1 MSVHFTVLQLHVLC
15 SPPLLCVNPLQLNLK
30 FKIDD
35 PCNASG
41 VHFYAGMWGL
51 MAPALFASE
60 ANMSNAYGIT
70 GYVGVFYGGFDMIV
84 PQAVAV
90 GFVVGWTTVCM
101 LPFFALLKMTGVF
114 RVPLEVETVGMDA
127 SEHGGGALC
136 LLAHFAFAF
145 FYS

>member
-15 SPPLLCVNPLQLNLK
+15 SPPLLCVNPLQLNLY

-60 ANMSNAYGIT
+60 ANMINAYGIT
-70 GYVGVFYGGFDMIV
+70 GKVGVFYGGFEMLY
-84 PQAVAV
+84 PQAVAL
-90 GFVVGWTTVCM
+90 G
-101 LPFFALLKMTGVF
+101 
-114 RVPLEVETVGMDA
+114 
-127 SEHGGGALC
+127 
-136 LLAHFAFAF
+136 
-145 FYS
+145 

>member
-1 MSVHFTVLQLHVLC
+1 M
-15 SPPLLCVNPLQLNLK
+15 NLK
-30 FKIDD
+30 LKIDD
-35 PCNASG
+35 PVNASG

-51 MAPALFASE
+51 MCPALFASE

-70 GYVGVFYGGFDMIV
+70 GYEGLFYGGVDMIV